1 MRETLNQPGR
11 RQRIYSGL
19 DCTQQAAW
27 SNVLAGRNSLSILGV
42 DRSICAFHCQNNKS
56 LSKTYF
62 VLEMAAMTVLLKV
75 SSVKLYE
82 DDGNGLW
89 KDCSTNPCVLVI
101 SRNPQGLSCSV
112 LDKSTRQPCFNR
124 WLTPKVAI
132 THDREDWIGWS
143 EPSKEGLKAF
153 GIKMKPAECVQF
165 VDLISAQLSK
175 GSPRSSLASSRTE
188 SLNPTPA
195 PTHVESAPVTVQ
207 PSSSAPVQ
215 SPTLA
220 SSALPPSARPLSRTL
235 SAQQTPQS
243 VSFADGGAAVVDVR
257 HHSSAGEEDAASPVV
272 EQNAMALKIM
282 EQKKRLLALKQS
294 KEDDLDREKAL
305 LELAKKGAEEVAQTN
320 TVVKKTFTHSK
331 RKSMVDAAA
340 FAAEFKS
347 RNASNEFAALSID
360 LNDQVWVEHEHDG
373 FLAYR
378 ISQRGLASVVLT
390 PVDPNVSSNQ
400 MLTLP
405 HKDFEALYK
414 VSEFEPEQTSD
425 LSMLGEFV
433 SEPLVLAVLR
443 ERHRRKLVF
452 TMLSDMLMSINPFA
466 DVQLYSA
473 RIMENYVRS
482 GAQNLP
488 PHAFGLASNAL
499 RELIQQREPQS
510 IVICGEQSSGKTETT
525 KMLMKFFGGVS
536 SSSSL
541 ISQKLQCASFLLD
554 SFGNAATHRNQNS
567 SRFSKCFHQFQHI
580 HVNFLR

>member
-1 MRETLNQPGR
+1 MLFNG
-11 RQRIYSGL
+11 
-19 DCTQQAAW
+19 
-27 SNVLAGRNSLSILGV
+27 
-42 DRSICAFHCQNNKS
+42 QNES
-56 LSKTYF
+56 FSKADF

-82 DDGNGLW
+82 DDGDGLW
-89 KDCSTNPCVLVI
+89 KDCSANPCVLVI

-195 PTHVESAPVTVQ
+195 PMHAESAPVTVQ

-215 SPTLA
+215 SPPLT
-220 SSALPPSARPLSRTL
+220 SSALPSSARPLSRTL

-243 VSFADGGAAVVDVR
+243 VSFAEGGAAVVDVR
-257 HHSSAGEEDAASPVV
+257 HHSSPGEEDASPVV

-282 EQKKRLLALKQS
+282 EQRKRLLALKQS
-294 KEDDLDREKAL
+294 KEGDLDREKAL
-305 LELAKKGAEEVAQTN
+305 LELAKKGVEEVAQTN
-320 TVVKKTFTHSK
+320 TVVVKKTMSHSK

-347 RNASNEFAALSID
+347 RNGSKEIAALSID
-360 LNDQVWVEHEHDG
+360 VNDQVWVEHEHEG

-390 PVDPNVSSNQ
+390 PVDPNFSSNQ

-425 LSMLGEFV
+425 VSMLGEFV

-443 ERHRRKLVF
+443 ERHRRKIVF
-452 TMLSDMLMSINPFA
+452 TMLSDMLLSINPFS

-473 RIMENYVRS
+473 RIMENYIRL

-499 RELIQQREPQS
+499 RELVQQRESQN

-536 SSSSL
+536 GSSSL

-567 SRFSKCFHQFQHI
+567 SRFSKCLHQFPHI
-580 HVNFLR
+580 YVVFLR